1 MASRIAKKIISVTSG
16 VNVNSAGNLVDVKGP
31 KGSLSFQFPDHVEIK
46 MEEGTIRVV
55 EEEGFGNRA
64 GLTRSLIA
72 NMIKGVTDGW
82 SKTLELN
89 GTGYRATT
97 DGQELNLALGFSHP
111 VKIEKQEGI
120 AFEVKENKITI
131 RGADKELVGR
141 TAANIRK
148 LKPADPYKHKG
159 FKYEG
164 EVLIKKAGKAAKA
177 GGTTTK

>member
-1 MASRIAKKIISVTSG
+1 MASRIAKKPINIPQDVNFSVKEGKVEIT
-16 VNVNSAGNLVDVKGP
+16 GP
-31 KGSLSFQFPDHVEIK
+31 KGTLIFAYPAHVGVKAEDKIIK
-46 MEEGTIRVV
+46 V
-55 EEEGFGNRA
+55 EEQEGWPNMG
-64 GLTRSLIA
+64 GLTRSMIA
-72 NMIKGVTDGW
+72 NMVKGVTAGW
-82 SKTLELN
+82 NKVLELN

-97 DGQELNLALGFSHP
+97 DGKELNLALGFSHP
-111 VKIEKQEGI
+111 VKIAMQPGI

-148 LKPADPYKHKG
+148 LKPADPYKSKG

-164 EVLIKKAGKAAKA
+164 EILIKKAGKAAKA

>member
-1 MASRIAKKIISVTSG
+1 MSVSG
-16 VNVNSAGNLVDVKGP
+16 GSLEVKGP
-31 KGSLSFQFPDHVEIK
+31 KGTLYFKYPEQVE
-46 MEEGTIRVV
+46 VV
-55 EEEGFGNRA
+55 SENGVVKVTEKEGFGSLA

-72 NMIKGVTDGW
+72 NMAKGVTEGW
-82 SKTLELN
+82 SKVLELN

-97 DGQELNLALGFSHP
+97 DGKELNLALGFSHP
-111 VKIEKQEGI
+111 VKIEKQDGI

-177 GGTTTK
+177 GGTTGK